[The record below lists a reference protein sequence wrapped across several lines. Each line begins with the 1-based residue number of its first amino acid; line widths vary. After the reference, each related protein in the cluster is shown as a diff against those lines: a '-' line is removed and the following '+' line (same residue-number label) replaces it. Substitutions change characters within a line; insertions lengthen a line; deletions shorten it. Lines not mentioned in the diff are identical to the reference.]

1 MTAYP
6 FQKRGSI
13 SLPLFNPIFKSG
25 YELVGVFGGP
35 KMALT
40 RFLCRVTGFSVKSS
54 KIYVFSC
61 RSVLKRDPFLTS
73 PQQNVS
79 RESGFSV
86 SILMD
91 LLSPVH
97 SSYPRRSRSWTYLN
111 FRIMRLSLV
120 SFMQNKARK
129 RSMLFN
135 NTCYTFSQLP
145 SVERM
150 ASGELLCD

>member
-1 MTAYP
+1 
-6 FQKRGSI
+6 
-13 SLPLFNPIFKSG
+13 
-25 YELVGVFGGP
+25 
-35 KMALT
+35 MALT
-40 RFLCRVTGFSVKSS
+40 QFLCRVTGFSVKSS

-97 SSYPRRSRSWTYLN
+97 SIYPRRSRSWTYLN

-120 SFMQNKARK
+120 SFM
-129 RSMLFN
+129 
-135 NTCYTFSQLP
+135 
-145 SVERM
+145 
-150 ASGELLCD
+150 